1 MPLFLAIQYPLAC
14 HQRAAR
20 LPWQARCPAS
30 FMPDFAN
37 GQASPV
43 PARDA
48 LLRKE
53 EFHRNH
59 ANLESDVE
67 IEDRKKIKEEK
78 MISRKIRKFG
88 AVTSELIVIVSIGS
102 ALAFAPTG
110 KPRTAN
116 VDKRSAPSSNTHMT
130 PDSQQAAIQLQS

>member
-1 MPLFLAIQYPLAC
+1 
-14 HQRAAR
+14 
-20 LPWQARCPAS
+20 
-30 FMPDFAN
+30 
-37 GQASPV
+37 
-43 PARDA
+43 
-48 LLRKE
+48 
-53 EFHRNH
+53 
-59 ANLESDVE
+59 
-67 IEDRKKIKEEK
+67 

-130 PDSQQAAIQLQS
+130 PDSQQAAIQLQSRLPSARQVGFHRPSGF